1 MYLSRIQVAPAIAEH
16 SQLGIMLTDRSY
28 GIHRLLWDLFS
39 VPNRFLYREESTREQ
54 LASSHNLPLYYV
66 LSEVAPVDKSPI
78 FEIDS
83 KPFSPVLKAGDQL
96 AFRLRAN
103 PTIARKQ
110 EGEKKS
116 KRHDVVMNAQ
126 RNWLIKSCEEKGLN
140 PVGTKSQLRRLLLE
154 HCDIPS
160 KVLDDQLDDVMNEAA
175 LDWLAARSERGG
187 FQLHYTQT
195 TGYRWHALPEKNR
208 TAGFSSMDYEGVLSV
223 KEPQLFTE
231 LIGQGIG
238 PSKAFGC
245 GLILIRR
252 I

>member
-16 SQLGIMLTDRSY
+16 SQLGFMLKDRSY

-39 VPNRFLYREESTREQ
+39 TPNRFLYREESTREQ
-54 LASSHNLPLYYV
+54 LASNHSLPLYYV
-66 LSEVAPVDKSPI
+66 LSEIAPVEKSPI

-83 KPFSPVLKAGDQL
+83 KPFNPALKAGDQL

-103 PTIARKQ
+103 PTVARKQ
-110 EGEKKS
+110 EGDKKS

-126 RNWLIKSCEEKGLN
+126 RDWLIKSCEESGLN
-140 PVGTKSQLRRLLLE
+140 SVGTKSQLRHLLIE
-154 HCDIPS
+154 RGQVQS
-160 KVLDDQLDDVMNEAA
+160 KVLDDQLDDVMNGAA
-175 LDWLAARSERGG
+175 LKWLAARAPKGG
-187 FQLHYTQT
+187 FQLQSTQA

-208 TAGFSSMDYEGVLSV
+208 TAGFSSLDYEGVLSV
-223 KEPQLFTE
+223 EEPRLFAE

-245 GLILIRR
+245 GLMLIRR